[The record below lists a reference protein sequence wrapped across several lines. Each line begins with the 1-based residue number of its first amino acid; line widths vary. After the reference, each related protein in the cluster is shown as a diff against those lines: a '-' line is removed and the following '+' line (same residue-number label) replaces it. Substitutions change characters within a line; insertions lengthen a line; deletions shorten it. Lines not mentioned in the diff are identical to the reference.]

1 MSITLTG
8 ETLLVINMPLSIA
21 AYDIEN
27 KEDLTNLKAEVEGL
41 FKSCQDILNNLEDQY
56 EMYPLV
62 HDIESLENGETVHN
76 DNTDEDEYGLSK
88 IKNKVLSEIDKY
100 WNMTNENELEYYDGK
115 YASGFRKCDIDEG
128 DSDYD
133 APLTIADDWSD
144 IEISAESD
152 MTIAEL
158 KDKLYKAVDDYKDQG
173 ITFEVRQKWED
184 IYLHIS

>member
-8 ETLLVINMPLSIA
+8 ETLLVINMPLSKA

-41 FKSCQDILNNLEDQY
+41 FKSCQDILNNLEDS
-56 EMYPLV
+56 MGTLV
-62 HDIESLENGETVHN
+62 HDIESLENGETAYI
-76 DNTDEDEYGLSK
+76 DDTDTDQYGLSNL
-88 IKNKVLSEIDKY
+88 KNKVVAEIDKH
-100 WNMTNENELEYYDGK
+100 WNMTNENELESYDGK
-115 YASGFRKCDIDEG
+115 YASGFRKCDIEEG

-173 ITFEVRQKWED
+173 ITFEVREKWED
-184 IYLHIS
+184 IYLYIS

>member
-8 ETLLVINMPLSIA
+8 ETLLVINMPLSKA

-41 FKSCQDILNNLEDQY
+41 FKSCQDILNNLEDS
-56 EMYPLV
+56 MGTLV
-62 HDIESLENGETVHN
+62 HDIESLENGETAYI
-76 DNTDEDEYGLSK
+76 DDTDTDPYGLSNL
-88 IKNKVLSEIDKY
+88 KNKVVAEIDNH

-115 YASGFRKCDIDEG
+115 YASGFRKCDIEEG

-173 ITFEVRQKWED
+173 ITFEVREKWED
-184 IYLHIS
+184 IYLYIS